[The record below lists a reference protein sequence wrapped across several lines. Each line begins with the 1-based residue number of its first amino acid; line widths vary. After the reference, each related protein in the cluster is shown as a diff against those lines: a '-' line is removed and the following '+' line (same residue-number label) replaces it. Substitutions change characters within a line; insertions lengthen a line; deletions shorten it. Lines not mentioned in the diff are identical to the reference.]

1 MSAYMFAAAVKYSKF
16 RARQAERFAVKIGLA
31 RTKLAEDEAATR
43 SLSESART
51 MRRRS
56 GLKWKQMTGRSAS
69 CRQAFVR
76 GVKLQDTARDVSISE
91 NRKVSGCTHQLA
103 AKSPESIPR
112 KLKPNAR
119 TRNLPLVFWCCP
131 TAGYRE
137 ESIVSV
143 RWRRERK
150 SAFDAEIFL
159 VTHRSLQ
166 RYRVGIHLQRVPASP
181 RTSQL
186 QKSRYVL
193 ASDPAFVMSAPA
205 RGRLNIE
212 SHSHWTLAQSKLPR
226 GHGISQRVS
235 DSTLPRRPTVI
246 STSFG
251 SAGALGIRPP
261 SLRCNDFVVARATS
275 SRLGVQCMR
284 AGMPGTR
291 PSAALAEP
299 HTRIS
304 RSAAS
309 ASATESLALARS
321 RFGAR
326 PLHLNIRDLLT
337 ACGHRRAV
345 CAIPPL
351 ANRRNM
357 LLHFDV
363 VKGGNNKTAHHLLTR
378 MRTCADHALGARH
391 RRCCKLKL
399 KFYQLALPLC
409 HTRGTRGPVS
419 HFDELR
425 TSAPRMIDWDA
436 RSYGTVE
443 RSCWYWPHPARSR
456 LGCTQQPAGL
466 DIVIAMVVRCV
477 VMACLLSPAT
487 RTAGISCPA
496 RARQICGWRELPWGF
511 HSGLKMY
518 YWICVFPQRNT
529 TNFRTIREKTGHNSL
544 GRSSRDATE
553 PGVEG
558 QCTIT
563 NRNDSGTRV

>member
-1 MSAYMFAAAVKYSKF
+1 
-16 RARQAERFAVKIGLA
+16 
-31 RTKLAEDEAATR
+31 
-43 SLSESART
+43 
-51 MRRRS
+51 
-56 GLKWKQMTGRSAS
+56 
-69 CRQAFVR
+69 
-76 GVKLQDTARDVSISE
+76 
-91 NRKVSGCTHQLA
+91 
-103 AKSPESIPR
+103 
-112 KLKPNAR
+112 
-119 TRNLPLVFWCCP
+119 
-131 TAGYRE
+131 
-137 ESIVSV
+137 
-143 RWRRERK
+143 
-150 SAFDAEIFL
+150 
-159 VTHRSLQ
+159 
-166 RYRVGIHLQRVPASP
+166 
-181 RTSQL
+181 
-186 QKSRYVL
+186 
-193 ASDPAFVMSAPA
+193 MSAPA

-251 SAGALGIRPP
+251 SAGALGIRPQ

-304 RSAAS
+304 RSPAS

-466 DIVIAMVVRCV
+466 DIVIAMVVYHPPRAIDRSVEGAV
-477 VMACLLSPAT
+477 V
-487 RTAGISCPA
+487 GISLGLEEVLLDLGIILQDVRVAMSLSLGCQLPLTQ
-496 RARQICGWRELPWGF
+496 RRE
-511 HSGLKMY
+511 
-518 YWICVFPQRNT
+518 
-529 TNFRTIREKTGHNSL
+529 REHMESL
-544 GRSSRDATE
+544 GRVLLLHLPPWDLICIVRAEVSPEEASTRLASPLVKTSCSYRLRTNYHSQEGRPLRVRMGGYILQRQSPVVSRLRVAVYE
-553 PGVEG
+553 RSNKKILEKAAPSYNKPSIEKGVKDDGGKKKMIFEG
-558 QCTIT
+558 P
-563 NRNDSGTRV
+563 GTRYPRVPECRNAVPNSRTVLKLTFAEDLQESLHRSGSRVGPWKLDTEMGNIGYDVGRFLEKFVCCDIGQGGLGGDGLRESTS